1 MNNVCKKLLM
11 LFLSVLLIV
20 LAGCNYDEREFLADI
35 SVPFEDTSAEIVIK
49 EWRWLS
55 GSGAEIYYQKD
66 GKLILLGK
74 TTGGDDGY
82 CPFEAGKFT
91 LNVEGSE
98 LVVRWSFRGSDPE
111 DLWREKRFVLPNT

>member
-1 MNNVCKKLLM
+1 MCNLCKKMTALL
-11 LFLSVLLIV
+11 LLAAFFFLP
-20 LAGCNYDEREFLADI
+20 GCSHDEREFLADI
-35 SVPFEDTSAEIVIK
+35 SVPLEDTSAEVVIR

-66 GKLILLGK
+66 GKLTLLGK

-91 LNVEGSE
+91 LDVEENE
-98 LVVRWSFRGSDPE
+98 LVIRWSFRGGDPE
-111 DLWREKRFVLPNT
+111 ASWREKRFAIPGD

>member
-1 MNNVCKKLLM
+1 MNNVCTK
-11 LFLSVLLIV
+11 LIV
-20 LAGCNYDEREFLADI
+20 LLVFAALILLPGCSHNDREFLADI
-35 SVPFEDTSAEIVIK
+35 SVPLEDTSAEIVIK

-91 LNVEGSE
+91 LNVDGSE